1 MRRHRLE
8 THVSFILLS
17 ANDTVIVHEKQAA
30 VKIKTFQ
37 TCSTVIAN
45 LRKYLPVL
53 PIILEL
59 KMRKHRLGSDDFKKT
74 LIDDAFRGRLRA
86 SNHTTEPKLYHAK

>member
-1 MRRHRLE
+1 MRHHRLE

-17 ANDTVIVHEKQAA
+17 ANDTVIVPEQQAA
-30 VKIKTFQ
+30 VKIQTAQ

-59 KMRKHRLGSDDFKKT
+59 KMRKHRLGSVDFKKT

-86 SNHTTEPKLYHAK
+86 SNRTTEPKFYHAE